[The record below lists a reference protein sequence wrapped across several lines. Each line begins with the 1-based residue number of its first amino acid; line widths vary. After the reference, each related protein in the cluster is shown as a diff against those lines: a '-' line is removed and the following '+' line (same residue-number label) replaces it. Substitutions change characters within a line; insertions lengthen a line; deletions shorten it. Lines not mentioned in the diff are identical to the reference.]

1 MTEME
6 LVISDDG
13 VPRCWWGVEPE
24 IYRDYHDNEW
34 GRASTEDHR
43 LFEKICLEGFQAGLS
58 WLTILRKREN
68 FRAAFA
74 GFDPERVAAF
84 DESDV
89 TRLLGDAGI
98 IRHEGKIR
106 STINNAGRAL
116 ELSDEHGSLSDFL
129 WSWAEPES
137 PPPHVIPPI
146 TEGSTALSKDL
157 KRRGWTFV
165 GPTTIY
171 AFMESVGLVN
181 DHLAGCHVREACELE
196 RRSLVS
202 PP

>member
-1 MTEME
+1 
-6 LVISDDG
+6 
-13 VPRCWWGVEPE
+13 
-24 IYRDYHDNEW
+24 
-34 GRASTEDHR
+34 
-43 LFEKICLEGFQAGLS
+43 
-58 WLTILRKREN
+58 
-68 FRAAFA
+68 
-74 GFDPERVAAF
+74 
-84 DESDV
+84 
-89 TRLLGDAGI
+89 LGDAGI